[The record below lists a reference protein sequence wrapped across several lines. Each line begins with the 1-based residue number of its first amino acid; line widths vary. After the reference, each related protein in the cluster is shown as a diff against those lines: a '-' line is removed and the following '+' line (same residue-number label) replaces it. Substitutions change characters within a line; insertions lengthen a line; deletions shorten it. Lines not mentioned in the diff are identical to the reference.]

1 MISSHHVT
9 QESATGGYSVLSPL
23 LVSQLKGI
31 LMWPDIKLELLKD
44 ESLQDLHDM
53 GSQCHKSVILGD
65 HWNVASL
72 AQELGL
78 MSSTGTLCGL
88 NMNNL

>member
-1 MISSHHVT
+1 MMV
-9 QESATGGYSVLSPL
+9 A

-78 MSSTGTLCGL
+78 MSSPALGPSVDST
-88 NMNNL
+88 